1 MSIESEITRLVNAK
15 QELADW
21 LTEQNVAVPT
31 GALLGDLVALLGQVK
46 TSSSTGATVKQSTA
60 SISNGEIIVPGT
72 VIDERDVTDNLCA
85 ALVIQVNAPNYML
98 CMTASKAQYTNS
110 SYTLNTE
117 NMPIL
122 STLQSWKYGFRSP
135 IISDLFF
142 VSLKALT
149 DNKWGTRNPFII
161 EDPTFGVVRVR
172 GFGTFSLRVVDVEK
186 FMREL
191 VGVQMIYQTDD
202 VIEFVR
208 SIVIESL
215 IDVIAEEK
223 IRVVELASKLREIS
237 EAARDSA
244 NEKMETMGISLLMI
258 NIENISLPEEV
269 EKFID
274 EQSGINLVSGNMQN
288 FQQWQ

>member
-1 MSIESEITRLVNAK
+1 MGFSDLLMGQFIDVIENDKDMSHLIVLKYQRNGRDNEIKQGARLIVRESQAAVFMSK
-15 QELADW
+15 GELAD
-21 LTEQNVAVPT
+21 VFSA
-31 GALLGDLVALLGQVK
+31 G
-46 TSSSTGATVKQSTA
+46 
-60 SISNGEIIVPGT
+60 
-72 VIDERDVTDNLCA
+72 
-85 ALVIQVNAPNYML
+85 
-98 CMTASKAQYTNS
+98 

-237 EAARDSA
+237 EAARDLRRLR
-244 NEKMETMGISLLMI
+244 NLLMSSPESI
-258 NIENISLPEEV
+258 LLAGICRIFSSGSSRVQCGMQRSKARVLRVSVQALPLP
-269 EKFID
+269 
-274 EQSGINLVSGNMQN
+274 SR
-288 FQQWQ
+288 

>member
-1 MSIESEITRLVNAK
+1 MGFSDLLMGQFIDVIENDKDMSHLIVLKYQRNGRDNEIKQGARLIVRESQAAVFMSK
-15 QELADW
+15 GELAD
-21 LTEQNVAVPT
+21 VFSA
-31 GALLGDLVALLGQVK
+31 G
-46 TSSSTGATVKQSTA
+46 
-60 SISNGEIIVPGT
+60 
-72 VIDERDVTDNLCA
+72 
-85 ALVIQVNAPNYML
+85 
-98 CMTASKAQYTNS
+98 

-223 IRVVELASKLREIS
+223 SVLLSWRKLREIS

-274 EQSGINLVSGNMQN
+274 EQSGINLVSGICRIFSSGSSRVQCGMQRSKARVLRIGAGLPLPSR
-288 FQQWQ
+288 